1 MYYITYKKCTL
12 YSIYC
17 VLYSRHFVSI
27 SLWTHPVSLSPAENV
42 PVELRDPFYCDQ
54 YEQEH
59 LKPPVTRLLLSP
71 ELYCRTYGLLL
82 GGSPGAEGPPKDM
95 PALLQVLG
103 RKGLAPKGQN
113 APVTEAELRQ
123 KPIKMVSRL
132 SGVSTFLAEL
142 CTELSLELIQWLV
155 YLNTQN
161 WLVVCRWIEI
171 QSSSDWFEMLFI
183 DGRFSWH
190 SCVLPWAL
198 LIWTTPETRLFIMV
212 NPYAC
217 KIKIRYSSRCTFSFV
232 MLYTIK
238 IQIYTK
244 HINILYQIQFQLQQ
258 KTIVIIQLNLG
269 QCWLC

>member
-1 MYYITYKKCTL
+1 M
-12 YSIYC
+12 SI
-17 VLYSRHFVSI
+17 F
-27 SLWTHPVSLSPAENV
+27 LWTCPVSLSPAENV

-103 RKGLAPKGQN
+103 RKGLAPRGQN

-198 LIWTTPETRLFIMV
+198 LLWTTPETRLFIMV

-217 KIKIRYSSRCTFSFV
+217 KIKSRYSSLCTFSFV

-238 IQIYTK
+238 IQIYTQ
-244 HINILYQIQFQLQQ
+244 HINILYQIQFQLKQ
-258 KTIVIIQLNLG
+258 KTKDRRQ
-269 QCWLC
+269 